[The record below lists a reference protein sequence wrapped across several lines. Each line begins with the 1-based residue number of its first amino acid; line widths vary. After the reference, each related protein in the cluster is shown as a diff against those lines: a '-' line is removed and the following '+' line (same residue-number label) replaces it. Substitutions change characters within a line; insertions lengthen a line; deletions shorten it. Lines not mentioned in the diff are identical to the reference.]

1 MLRATRC
8 RSGFSPLLSVR
19 ALLSR
24 CFCATA
30 IFESDASP
38 PDPLVHFSQ
47 QLHTSDHDQHRT
59 TNGIFH
65 PVKSHRLPPAFR
77 PCPPVC
83 EQTERTV
90 TEAGSPQWRFSAV
103 PHATFSPC
111 RTLRFH
117 AVRASKRTQGAFRP
131 FAPSACTVHAAP
143 DFPAHAHIRQITTF
157 SRLMAALRFCM
168 AAWASSPLLSAGR
181 YLTGNRVTCN

>member
-24 CFCATA
+24 RFCATA

-65 PVKSHRLPPAFR
+65 PAKSHRLPPAFR

-117 AVRASKRTQGAFRP
+117 AVRASKHTARGLSPFCAIGVHSSRRSGLSGARSHQADSHVFEAHGRP
-131 FAPSACTVHAAP
+131 AFLHGGVGLFPIAVSRSLFDRKPS
-143 DFPAHAHIRQITTF
+143 
-157 SRLMAALRFCM
+157 
-168 AAWASSPLLSAGR
+168 
-181 YLTGNRVTCN
+181 YL